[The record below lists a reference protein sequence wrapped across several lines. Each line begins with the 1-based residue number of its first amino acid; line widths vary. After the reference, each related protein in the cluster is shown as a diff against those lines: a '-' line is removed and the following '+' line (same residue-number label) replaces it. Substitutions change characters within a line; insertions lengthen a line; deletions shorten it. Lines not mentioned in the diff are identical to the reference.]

1 MPNVFK
7 KARLFLS
14 LALLGLCLAGCFNW
28 SARATNKVPKTTALD
43 KTYKYDGK
51 VIIIGAGAAGLAAA
65 KVLQLNG
72 IDYEILEATERYGGR
87 IKKDS
92 LLADFPIDV
101 GAEWIHSNPVVL
113 NILKGKKGNEIDEEL
128 IPYHLVD
135 AYSWDG
141 LEYEKVSKS
150 KLDFDYNFMPESK
163 FKKSTWYDYI
173 EKNIANKVKH
183 KLKFSSAVTEID
195 YSKNKVIITTE
206 NGKSHKADKVLVTV
220 SIGVLKSN
228 KIKFI
233 PELSQEKKESI
244 ESVSFL
250 PGFKLIMKFDEKFYP
265 DAINCNTTSGE
276 KVYYDIA
283 FKKETKTNI
292 LGLLVTG
299 NSTKKYYVYETEEK
313 IVESAITELDAIF
326 NGKASESFSGE
337 YIIENWG
344 QHNFTMGTWTQAFQ
358 EKNRNLKILNQP
370 INKKIYFAGE
380 INDIYNQ
387 MGVPGAVLS
396 GFNSIDKLMTD

>member
-1 MPNVFK
+1 MYLK

-14 LALLGLCLAGCFNW
+14 VTLLGLSLAGCFNW

-128 IPYHLVD
+128 IPYHLED
-135 AYSWDG
+135 AYSWNG

-183 KLKFSSAVTEID
+183 KIKFSSAVTEID
-195 YSKNKVIITTE
+195 YSNNKVIITTE

-299 NSTKKYYVYETEEK
+299 NSTKKYYAYKTEEK

>member
-1 MPNVFK
+1 MYLK

-14 LALLGLCLAGCFNW
+14 VTLLGLSLAGCFNW

-72 IDYEILEATERYGGR
+72 IDYEILEATERFGGR

-128 IPYHLVD
+128 IPYHLED
-135 AYSWDG
+135 AYSWNG

-183 KLKFSSAVTEID
+183 KIKFSSAVTEID

-299 NSTKKYYVYETEEK
+299 NSTKKYYAYKTEEK

>member
-1 MPNVFK
+1 MYLK

-14 LALLGLCLAGCFNW
+14 VTLLGLSLAGCFNW

-128 IPYHLVD
+128 IPYHLED
-135 AYSWDG
+135 AYSWNG

-183 KLKFSSAVTEID
+183 KIKFSSAVTEID

-299 NSTKKYYVYETEEK
+299 NSTKKYYAYETEEK

-344 QHNFTMGTWTQAFQ
+344 QHNFTMGTWTHSFQ

>member
-1 MPNVFK
+1 MYLK

-14 LALLGLCLAGCFNW
+14 VTLLGLSLAGCFNW

-128 IPYHLVD
+128 IPYHLED
-135 AYSWDG
+135 AYSWNG

-183 KLKFSSAVTEID
+183 KIKFSSAVTEID

-299 NSTKKYYVYETEEK
+299 NSTKKYYAYKTEEK

-344 QHNFTMGTWTQAFQ
+344 QHNFTMGTWTQAFP

>member
-1 MPNVFK
+1 MYLK

-14 LALLGLCLAGCFNW
+14 VTLLGLSLAGCFNW

-128 IPYHLVD
+128 IPYHLED
-135 AYSWDG
+135 AYSWNG

-183 KLKFSSAVTEID
+183 KIKFSSAVTEID

-299 NSTKKYYVYETEEK
+299 NSTKKYYAYETEEK

>member
-1 MPNVFK
+1 MYLK

-14 LALLGLCLAGCFNW
+14 VALLGLSLAGCFNW

-128 IPYHLVD
+128 IPYHLED
-135 AYSWDG
+135 AYSWNG

-183 KLKFSSAVTEID
+183 KIKFSSAVTEID

-299 NSTKKYYVYETEEK
+299 NSTKKYYAYETEEK

>member
-1 MPNVFK
+1 MYLK

-14 LALLGLCLAGCFNW
+14 VALLGLSLVGCFNW

-128 IPYHLVD
+128 IPYHLEN
-135 AYSWDG
+135 AYSWNG

-183 KLKFSSAVTEID
+183 KIKFSSAVTEID

-299 NSTKKYYVYETEEK
+299 NSTKKYYAYETEEK

>member
-1 MPNVFK
+1 
-7 KARLFLS
+7 
-14 LALLGLCLAGCFNW
+14 
-28 SARATNKVPKTTALD
+28 
-43 KTYKYDGK
+43 
-51 VIIIGAGAAGLAAA
+51 
-65 KVLQLNG
+65 
-72 IDYEILEATERYGGR
+72 
-87 IKKDS
+87 
-92 LLADFPIDV
+92 
-101 GAEWIHSNPVVL
+101 
-113 NILKGKKGNEIDEEL
+113 
-128 IPYHLVD
+128 
-135 AYSWDG
+135 
-141 LEYEKVSKS
+141 
-150 KLDFDYNFMPESK
+150 
-163 FKKSTWYDYI
+163 
-173 EKNIANKVKH
+173 
-183 KLKFSSAVTEID
+183 
-195 YSKNKVIITTE
+195 
-206 NGKSHKADKVLVTV
+206 
-220 SIGVLKSN
+220 
-228 KIKFI
+228 
-233 PELSQEKKESI
+233 
-244 ESVSFL
+244 
-250 PGFKLIMKFDEKFYP
+250 MKFDEKFYP

-299 NSTKKYYVYETEEK
+299 NSTKKYYAYETEEK

-326 NGKASESFSGE
+326 NGKASGSFSGE

>member
-1 MPNVFK
+1 MYLK

-14 LALLGLCLAGCFNW
+14 VALLGLSLAGCFNW

-128 IPYHLVD
+128 IPYHLED
-135 AYSWDG
+135 AYSWNG

-183 KLKFSSAVTEID
+183 KIKFSSAVTEID

-299 NSTKKYYVYETEEK
+299 NSTKKYYAYKTEEK

>member
-1 MPNVFK
+1 MYLK

-14 LALLGLCLAGCFNW
+14 VTLLGLSLAGCFNW

-128 IPYHLVD
+128 IPYHLED

-183 KLKFSSAVTEID
+183 KIKFSSAVTEID

-299 NSTKKYYVYETEEK
+299 NSTKKYYAYKTEEK

>member
-1 MPNVFK
+1 MYLK

-14 LALLGLCLAGCFNW
+14 VTLLGLSLAGCFNW

-128 IPYHLVD
+128 IPYHLED
-135 AYSWDG
+135 AYSWNG

-183 KLKFSSAVTEID
+183 KIKFSSAVTEID

-299 NSTKKYYVYETEEK
+299 NSTKKYYAYKTEEK

-344 QHNFTMGTWTQAFQ
+344 QHNFTMGTWTQVFQ

>member
-1 MPNVFK
+1 MYLK
-7 KARLFLS
+7 KASLFLS
-14 LALLGLCLAGCFNW
+14 VALLGLSLAGCFNW

-128 IPYHLVD
+128 IPYHLED
-135 AYSWDG
+135 AYSWNG

-183 KLKFSSAVTEID
+183 KIKFSSAVTEID

-299 NSTKKYYVYETEEK
+299 NSTKKYYAYKTEEK

-344 QHNFTMGTWTQAFQ
+344 QHNFTMGTWTQVFQ

>member
-1 MPNVFK
+1 MYLK

-14 LALLGLCLAGCFNW
+14 VTLLGLSLAGCFNW

-128 IPYHLVD
+128 IPYHLED
-135 AYSWDG
+135 AYSWNG

-183 KLKFSSAVTEID
+183 KIKFSSAVTEID

-299 NSTKKYYVYETEEK
+299 NSTKKYYAYKTEEK

>member
-1 MPNVFK
+1 MYLK

-14 LALLGLCLAGCFNW
+14 VTLLGLSLAGCFNW

-128 IPYHLVD
+128 IPYHLED
-135 AYSWDG
+135 AYSWNG
-141 LEYEKVSKS
+141 LEYEKVSKA

-163 FKKSTWYDYI
+163 FKKSTWYDFI

-183 KLKFSSAVTEID
+183 KIKFSSAVTEID

-299 NSTKKYYVYETEEK
+299 NSTKKYYAYKTEEK

>member
-1 MPNVFK
+1 M
-7 KARLFLS
+7 
-14 LALLGLCLAGCFNW
+14 
-28 SARATNKVPKTTALD
+28 
-43 KTYKYDGK
+43 
-51 VIIIGAGAAGLAAA
+51 
-65 KVLQLNG
+65 
-72 IDYEILEATERYGGR
+72 E
-87 IKKDS
+87 
-92 LLADFPIDV
+92 
-101 GAEWIHSNPVVL
+101 
-113 NILKGKKGNEIDEEL
+113 
-128 IPYHLVD
+128 D
-135 AYSWDG
+135 AYSWNG

-183 KLKFSSAVTEID
+183 KIKFSSAVTEID

-299 NSTKKYYVYETEEK
+299 NSTKKYYAYKTEEK

>member
-1 MPNVFK
+1 MYLK

-14 LALLGLCLAGCFNW
+14 VTLLGLSLAGCFNW

-128 IPYHLVD
+128 IPYHLEN
-135 AYSWDG
+135 AYSWNG

-183 KLKFSSAVTEID
+183 KIKFSSAVTEID

-299 NSTKKYYVYETEEK
+299 NSTKKYYAYKTEEK
-313 IVESAITELDAIF
+313 IVGSAITELDAIF

>member
-1 MPNVFK
+1 MYLK

-14 LALLGLCLAGCFNW
+14 VALLGLSLAGCFNW

-128 IPYHLVD
+128 IPYHLEN
-135 AYSWDG
+135 AYSWNG

-183 KLKFSSAVTEID
+183 KIKFSSAVTEID

-299 NSTKKYYVYETEEK
+299 NSTKKYYAYKTEEK

>member
-1 MPNVFK
+1 MYLK

-14 LALLGLCLAGCFNW
+14 VTLLGLSLAGCFNW

-128 IPYHLVD
+128 IPYHLED
-135 AYSWDG
+135 AYSWNG

-183 KLKFSSAVTEID
+183 KIKFSSAVTEID

-299 NSTKKYYVYETEEK
+299 NSTKKYYAYKTEEK

-358 EKNRNLKILNQP
+358 EKNRNLKIYLCVVNVLFF
-370 INKKIYFAGE
+370 IYFHPRKRKYIVGGWVTAPT
-380 INDIYNQ
+380 IVNVISFTWF
-387 MGVPGAVLS
+387 A
-396 GFNSIDKLMTD
+396 I

>member
-1 MPNVFK
+1 MYLK

-14 LALLGLCLAGCFNW
+14 VTLLGLSLAGCFNW

-128 IPYHLVD
+128 IPYHLEN
-135 AYSWDG
+135 AYSWNG

-183 KLKFSSAVTEID
+183 KIKFSSAVTEID

-299 NSTKKYYVYETEEK
+299 NSTKKYYAYKTEEK

>member
-1 MPNVFK
+1 MYLK

-14 LALLGLCLAGCFNW
+14 VTLLGLSLAGCFNW

-128 IPYHLVD
+128 IPYHLEN
-135 AYSWDG
+135 AYSWNG

-183 KLKFSSAVTEID
+183 KIKFSSAVTEID

-299 NSTKKYYVYETEEK
+299 NSTKKYYAFKTEEK

>member
-1 MPNVFK
+1 MYLK

-14 LALLGLCLAGCFNW
+14 VTLLGLSLAGCFNW

-128 IPYHLVD
+128 IPYHLED
-135 AYSWDG
+135 AYSWNG

-183 KLKFSSAVTEID
+183 KIKFSSAVTEID
-195 YSKNKVIITTE
+195 YSNNKVIITTE

-299 NSTKKYYVYETEEK
+299 NSTKKYYAYETEEK

>member
-1 MPNVFK
+1 MYLK

-14 LALLGLCLAGCFNW
+14 VTLLGLSLAGCFNW

-128 IPYHLVD
+128 IPYHLED
-135 AYSWDG
+135 AYSWNG

-183 KLKFSSAVTEID
+183 KIKFSSAVTEID

-299 NSTKKYYVYETEEK
+299 NSTKKYYAFKTEEK
-313 IVESAITELDAIF
+313 ILESAITELDAIF

>member
-1 MPNVFK
+1 MYLK

-14 LALLGLCLAGCFNW
+14 VALLGLSLAGCFNW

-128 IPYHLVD
+128 IPYHLED
-135 AYSWDG
+135 AYSWNG

-183 KLKFSSAVTEID
+183 KIKFSSAVTEID
-195 YSKNKVIITTE
+195 YSNNKVIITTE

-299 NSTKKYYVYETEEK
+299 NSTKKYYAYKTEEK

>member
-1 MPNVFK
+1 MYLK

-14 LALLGLCLAGCFNW
+14 VALLGLSLAGCFNW

-128 IPYHLVD
+128 IPYHLED
-135 AYSWDG
+135 AYSWNG

-183 KLKFSSAVTEID
+183 KIKFSSAVTEID
-195 YSKNKVIITTE
+195 YSNNKVIITTE

-299 NSTKKYYVYETEEK
+299 NSTKKYYAYKTEEK

-358 EKNRNLKILNQP
+358 EKNRNLKLLNQP

-396 GFNSIDKLMTD
+396 GFNSIDKLMTY

>member
-1 MPNVFK
+1 MYLK

-14 LALLGLCLAGCFNW
+14 VALLGLSLAGCFNW

-128 IPYHLVD
+128 IPYHLED
-135 AYSWDG
+135 AYSWNG

-183 KLKFSSAVTEID
+183 KIKFSSAVTEID

-283 FKKETKTNI
+283 FKKETKKNI

-299 NSTKKYYVYETEEK
+299 NSTKKYYAYKTEEK